1 MRKQITQLVD
11 DLDGTV
17 IDDGGETIR
26 FALDGREFE
35 IDLSDENSRQL
46 RAAFEPFIRAGR
58 SVAPRLNIRSGRGN
72 SGGSSSRGRS
82 SSSEDLAAIREWANK
97 NGYEVGDRGRIA
109 ASVREAYE
117 AANS

>member
-26 FALDGREFE
+26 FSLDGREYE
-35 IDLSDENSRQL
+35 IDLSDENAQQL
-46 RAAFEPFIRAGR
+46 RAAFEPYIRAGR
-58 SVAPRLNIRSGRGN
+58 SVAPRLNVRTSSRA
-72 SGGSSSRGRS
+72 GGSRGGRS
-82 SSSEDLAAIREWANK
+82 SNGGSDLAAIREWANK

-117 AANS
+117 AAQR

>member
-11 DLDGTV
+11 DIDGTV

-35 IDLSDENSRQL
+35 IDLSDENARQL

-58 SVAPRLNIRSGRGN
+58 SVAPRLSVRAA
-72 SGGSSSRGRS
+72 GGGRGRS
-82 SSSEDLAAIREWANK
+82 RGGDDLAAIREWANK
-97 NGYEVGDRGRIA
+97 NGYNVGDRGRIA
-109 ASVREAYE
+109 ASVRQAYE
-117 AANS
+117 TAHS